1 MEAQNKESVNNQQ
14 GSEAKLLQSPISQE
28 LKTSYLSYAMSVI
41 AGRALPD
48 VKDGL
53 KPVQRRILYTML
65 ELGLLHNKPFKKSA
79 TIVGNTM
86 AKYHPHGDAP
96 IYEALVR
103 MAQDFAS
110 RYPLVQG
117 QGNFGSL
124 DGDSPAAMRYCITGD
139 SLILTDLGI
148 IPIREISDKE
158 EEDINLKVLTYNGRK
173 KTASKFFNSGR
184 HKVIGVRTRAGYEI
198 KGSWNHPILCW
209 VSENGKPRLKWKLL
223 RDVKKGD
230 VVVINRGHSLFSPK
244 DLDLENF
251 KPKQNPRFKDIKLP
265 DKMNEDLGFLL
276 GALVSEGY
284 FHQGAICFNNS
295 NREFY
300 DKVKNIILTQF
311 KGVKLYERK
320 IKGSC
325 VELSIYHQKVV
336 RFLKNIGFKESKS
349 SDREI
354 PFSVLKSSKKVV
366 RAFLKALFEGDG
378 SVRFSKDKRHGGLNI
393 QMSYNSKSK
402 KLIDQLRIVLLNFGI
417 ISTSTY
423 KDKRNGCYKLIISG
437 YSSIKN
443 FKDNIGF
450 FTTKKKQ
457 RLSHVGEINNTRMS
471 KVDYIPFLN
480 KYLRDK
486 YKHSLL
492 EKINLDRYNKL
503 EQHLDVLKRFLDEE
517 DKILVNLLLKHKYF
531 FDYITEKKHLG
542 EEEVYS
548 VKVNSNCHS
557 FIANGF
563 INHNTEARLSKFGE
577 LMLED
582 VDKNTVDWRL
592 NFDASLKEPVVLP
605 SKIPNLLV
613 NGSSGIAVGMATNIP
628 PHNLRE
634 VCDGL
639 IKLIDNP
646 DLSIEELLS
655 IVKAPDFPTGGVV
668 VKDDSLINAYKTGR
682 GRVVVQGVTKLEND
696 KLVITEIPFNVN
708 KAFLTMQIAEA
719 VKKGLITNVKDL
731 RDESSRGQVRIVLEL
746 YNPELAS
753 VVEKQLF
760 KHTSLKTS
768 FGVMFIA
775 LKDNQP
781 RQFNLKELMQEF
793 INHRETIVRRR
804 TTYLLSKARD
814 KKHILEGLLIAVN
827 NIDLVVK
834 LIKNSDSTSQAVEKL
849 LQALNI
855 SEKQAKAILEMK
867 LQRLTKLEHSK
878 IKSEIES
885 LTKEISR
892 FEEILSSKQNLL
904 SVVKQELLEVQ
915 NLSDERRTKISVT
928 NQDIELE
935 ELIVDEDIV
944 IALTTTG
951 YVKAVK
957 LDAFKQQNRG
967 GKGLKTTDFEHHL
980 KLVTR
985 CKSKHELLF
994 LTSNGRAYKLKAYQI
1009 PLRDRYSKGV
1019 ALTRFNI
1026 QEEVKSVLVLSN
1038 DLDFDNQ
1045 FLVLATK
1052 QGIVKKMCLKHV
1064 ARLRSSGVKVLTLK
1078 HGDELVGA
1086 DIASSSDL
1094 VFLYTAK
1101 GRAALFKVSELKSQ
1115 SRIAMGVKG
1124 VKLKNQDFV
1133 NGLEVIPL
1141 TSQSASNGGDFSILV
1156 VTSKGYGKKVPLLD
1170 YRLTHRNSVG
1180 VKNASLKQGESVV
1193 KCLCLHRASNPE
1205 LIAATKKGFAIRFSS
1220 ASVSTMHRN
1229 SRGVR
1234 IVKLSPDDEL
1244 ITIVKV

>member
-1 MEAQNKESVNNQQ
+1 MEAQNQESVNNQQ

-124 DGDSPAAMRYCITGD
+124 DGDSPAAMRY
-139 SLILTDLGI
+139 
-148 IPIREISDKE
+148 
-158 EEDINLKVLTYNGRK
+158 
-173 KTASKFFNSGR
+173 
-184 HKVIGVRTRAGYEI
+184 
-198 KGSWNHPILCW
+198 
-209 VSENGKPRLKWKLL
+209 
-223 RDVKKGD
+223 
-230 VVVINRGHSLFSPK
+230 
-244 DLDLENF
+244 
-251 KPKQNPRFKDIKLP
+251 
-265 DKMNEDLGFLL
+265 
-276 GALVSEGY
+276 
-284 FHQGAICFNNS
+284 
-295 NREFY
+295 
-300 DKVKNIILTQF
+300 
-311 KGVKLYERK
+311 
-320 IKGSC
+320 
-325 VELSIYHQKVV
+325 
-336 RFLKNIGFKESKS
+336 
-349 SDREI
+349 
-354 PFSVLKSSKKVV
+354 
-366 RAFLKALFEGDG
+366 
-378 SVRFSKDKRHGGLNI
+378 
-393 QMSYNSKSK
+393 
-402 KLIDQLRIVLLNFGI
+402 
-417 ISTSTY
+417 
-423 KDKRNGCYKLIISG
+423 
-437 YSSIKN
+437 
-443 FKDNIGF
+443 
-450 FTTKKKQ
+450 
-457 RLSHVGEINNTRMS
+457 
-471 KVDYIPFLN
+471 
-480 KYLRDK
+480 
-486 YKHSLL
+486 
-492 EKINLDRYNKL
+492 
-503 EQHLDVLKRFLDEE
+503 
-517 DKILVNLLLKHKYF
+517 
-531 FDYITEKKHLG
+531 
-542 EEEVYS
+542 
-548 VKVNSNCHS
+548 
-557 FIANGF
+557 
-563 INHNTEARLSKFGE
+563 TEARLSKFGE

-634 VCDGL
+634 VCEGL
-639 IKLIDNP
+639 VRLIDNP

-682 GRVVVQGVTKLEND
+682 GKVVVQGVTKLEND

-834 LIKNSDSTSQAVEKL
+834 LIKNSDSTSQAIEKL

-878 IKSEIES
+878 IESEIES

-915 NLSDERRTKISVT
+915 NLSDERRTKISTTSESIDV
-928 NQDIELE
+928 E
-935 ELIVDEDIV
+935 ELIVDEDVV

-967 GKGLKTTDFEHHL
+967 GKGLKTTDFEHPL

-985 CKSKHELLF
+985 CKTKHELLF

-1064 ARLRSSGVKVLTLK
+1064 ARLRSNGVRVLTLK
-1078 HGDELVGA
+1078 PSDELAGA

-1101 GRAALFKVSELKSQ
+1101 GMAALFKVSELKSQ

-1124 VKLKNQDFV
+1124 VKLKSQDFV
-1133 NGLEVIPL
+1133 KGLEVIPL
-1141 TSQSASNGGDFSILV
+1141 TSQGSQSQASSNVEEFSILV
-1156 VTSKGYGKKVPLLD
+1156 VTSKGYGKKVPVND

-1180 VKNASLKQGESVV
+1180 VKNASLKPGERIV
-1193 KCLCLHRASNPE
+1193 KCLCLRKASNPE
-1205 LIAATKKGFAIRFSS
+1205 LIAATKKGFTIRFSS

-1234 IVKLSPDDEL
+1234 IVKLTPDDEV
-1244 ITIVKV
+1244 ITVVKV